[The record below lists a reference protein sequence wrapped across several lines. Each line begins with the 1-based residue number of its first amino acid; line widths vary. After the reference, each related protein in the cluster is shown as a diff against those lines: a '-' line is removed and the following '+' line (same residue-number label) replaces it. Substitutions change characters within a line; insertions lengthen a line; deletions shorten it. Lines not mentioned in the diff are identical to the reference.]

1 MCICIYIY
9 THHIEDYKGMFE
21 TPDQYVM
28 GHITCTSK
36 NISTAFRITSR
47 RWINVCVCAWKSQS
61 FLGACTRTSC
71 AKTDRTSKSQMLI
84 SSETNLTD
92 WNIPTMFFLLHQSQC
107 FFPLRISR
115 FRIRYPPVKHDN
127 RKISHWSGQ
136 ILMIH

>member
-47 RWINVCVCAWKSQS
+47 RWINVCVCVHGRAKVSWAHAPGHPVQKPIELQS
-61 FLGACTRTSC
+61 
-71 AKTDRTSKSQMLI
+71 
-84 SSETNLTD
+84 
-92 WNIPTMFFLLHQSQC
+92 
-107 FFPLRISR
+107 LRC
-115 FRIRYPPVKHDN
+115 
-127 RKISHWSGQ
+127 
-136 ILMIH
+136 